1 MDLTINLSAMLCLLK
16 LYLSLTLSITDS
28 LTLCF
33 SVSDAC
39 PYSHQFQCADGYY
52 CIDNDQVCDGHQDCL
67 DNSDESSCA
76 LAVAI
81 IVGIVIAGIVL
92 CCVVPITI
100 CVVAWCCWAGALG
113 AAVGVNNRGRRTVV
127 TTHADESMSLIN
139 NFGERLHE
147 NQRG

>member
-1 MDLTINLSAMLCLLK
+1 M
-16 LYLSLTLSITDS
+16 
-28 LTLCF
+28 
-33 SVSDAC
+33 
-39 PYSHQFQCADGYY
+39 
-52 CIDNDQVCDGHQDCL
+52 
-67 DNSDESSCA
+67 
-76 LAVAI
+76 
-81 IVGIVIAGIVL
+81 GIVIAGVVL

-127 TTHADESMSLIN
+127 TTHADESVSLIN